1 MKKKLSPLILLIASV
16 IWGVAFVAQK
26 AASELPPFTLIAVRS
41 IFAVIFLVPVIVI
54 SDKLT
59 SNGRR
64 LFISRK
70 PFVGITKRELVSG
83 ALCGIFLFTASALQ
97 QIGIADTDTGKA
109 SFITALYV
117 VIVPIYALFFGK
129 RSPISV
135 WISVGLAM
143 VGFYFLCLFG
153 GFTLALSD
161 LVILLCA
168 FVFAMQITCIDKSLE
183 HCEPIRLSAVQFL
196 TSAVLGVVIALI
208 FESPIAFDKIIE
220 YMPELIF
227 LGVGSSGVAYTCQII
242 GQKDTPAPVATII
255 LSLESVFGALA
266 AAIFLGE
273 RLSVPEYIGCAIV
286 FLAVVFAQL
295 DFKAIFLKMKARR
308 IDKRGES

>member
-1 MKKKLSPLILLIASV
+1 MRKKLSPLILLLASV
-16 IWGVAFVAQK
+16 IWGAAFVAQK
-26 AASELPPFTLIAVRS
+26 AASELAPFTLIAVRS
-41 IFAVIFLVPVIVI
+41 VFAVIFLIPVTVI

-59 SNGRR
+59 GSERR

-70 PFVGITKRELVSG
+70 PYIGITLRELVSG
-83 ALCGIFLFTASALQ
+83 ALCGVFLFVASALQ

-129 RSPISV
+129 RSPVTV

-143 VGFYFLCLFG
+143 VGFYFLCLSG

-161 LVILLCA
+161 LVILICA

-183 HCEPIRLSAVQFL
+183 RCEPIRLSMIQFL
-196 TSAVLGVVIALI
+196 TSAVLGVAVALI
-208 FESPIAFDKIIE
+208 FESPIAFDKILT
-220 YMPELIF
+220 YMPELLF
-227 LGVGSSGVAYTCQII
+227 LGIGSSGIAYTCQII

-266 AAIFLGE
+266 AAIFLEE
-273 RLSVPEYIGCAIV
+273 RLSTEEYIGCAIV
-286 FLAVVFAQL
+286 FLAVVLAQL
-295 DFKAIFLKMKARR
+295 DVKTIFLKLKSRC
-308 IDKRGES
+308 IDKSE

>member
-1 MKKKLSPLILLIASV
+1 MKKKLSPLILLLASV
-16 IWGVAFVAQK
+16 IWGAAFVAQK

-41 IFAVIFLVPVIVI
+41 VFAVIFLIPVIAV
-54 SDKLT
+54 SDRLT

-64 LFISRK
+64 LFIKKK
-70 PFVGITKRELVSG
+70 PFVGITKRELLSG
-83 ALCGIFLFTASALQ
+83 AICGVFLFVASALQ

-129 RSPISV
+129 RSSVTV

-143 VGFYFLCLFG
+143 VGFYFLCLSG
-153 GFTLALSD
+153 GFTLAFSD

-168 FVFAMQITCIDKSLE
+168 FVFAMQITAIDKSLE
-183 HCEPIRLSAVQFL
+183 YCEPIRLSAVQFL
-196 TSAVLGVVIALI
+196 TSAVLGIAVALM
-208 FESPIAFDKIIE
+208 FESPISFDKIVGFL
-220 YMPELIF
+220 PELLF
-227 LGVGSSGVAYTCQII
+227 LGIGSSGVAYTCQII

-286 FLAVVFAQL
+286 FLAVVLAQL
-295 DFKAIFLKMKARR
+295 DFKSIFLKFRSKAR
-308 IDKRGES
+308 